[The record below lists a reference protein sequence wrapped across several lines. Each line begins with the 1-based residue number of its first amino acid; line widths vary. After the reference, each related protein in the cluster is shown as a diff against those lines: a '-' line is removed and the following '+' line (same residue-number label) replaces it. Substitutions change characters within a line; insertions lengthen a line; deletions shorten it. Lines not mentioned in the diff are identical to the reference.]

1 MVITIDATK
10 DVNKVYE
17 STWEKLNTGKILKHW
32 LKNSILLINKSKKNI
47 MMMASKFIFLI
58 FYKYILFFYKIK
70 N

>member
-32 LKNSILLINKSKKNI
+32 LKKSILLIDKSNI
-47 MMMASKFIFLI
+47 KYYDDGIKIYFFIFSINL
-58 FYKYILFFYKIK
+58 FYFFIK
-70 N
+70 